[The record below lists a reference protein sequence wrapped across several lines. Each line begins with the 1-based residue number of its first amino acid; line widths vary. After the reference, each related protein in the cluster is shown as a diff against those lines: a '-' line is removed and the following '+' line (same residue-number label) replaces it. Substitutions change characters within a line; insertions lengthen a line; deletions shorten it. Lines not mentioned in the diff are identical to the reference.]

1 MRLVGGHRT
10 DGGGGG
16 KEYIMSNFNFN
27 KVILGG
33 RLTAAP
39 ELKTTPSGVYVT
51 QFTVA
56 VTRKYGEEGKERQ
69 ADFIR
74 VIAWRQLAEFV
85 CKYFGKGSSIC
96 VVGSIQTRTFTDKNN
111 VKQYVT
117 EVVADEINFVDS
129 KGERDVEGAV
139 PYRDTT
145 QGGGANPPP
154 PSYYTPEGGSV
165 PQFETIPDD
174 EQLPF

>member
-1 MRLVGGHRT
+1 MA
-10 DGGGGG
+10 
-16 KEYIMSNFNFN
+16 NFNFN

-33 RLTAAP
+33 RLTATP

-56 VTRKYGEEGKERQ
+56 VSRRYAEEGKERQ

-74 VIAWRQLAEFV
+74 VVAWRQQAEFV

-96 VVGSIQTRTFTDKNN
+96 VVGSIQTRSAVDKQG
-111 VKQYVT
+111 VKQYYT

-129 KGERDVEGAV
+129 KGEGTSSMPTDADAPPTRGGV
-139 PYRDTT
+139 PMPNYYAP
-145 QGGGANPPP
+145 GGGD
-154 PSYYTPEGGSV
+154 V
-165 PQFETIPDD
+165 PKFETIPDD

>member
-1 MRLVGGHRT
+1 MA
-10 DGGGGG
+10 
-16 KEYIMSNFNFN
+16 NFNLN

-33 RLTAAP
+33 RLTATP
-39 ELKTTPSGVYVT
+39 ELKTTQSGVYVT

-56 VTRKYGEEGKERQ
+56 VSRKYAEEGKERQ
-69 ADFIR
+69 ADFVK

-96 VVGSIQTRTFTDKNN
+96 VIGAIQTRTFTDKNN

-117 EVVADEINFVDS
+117 EVVADECSFVDS
-129 KGERDVEGAV
+129 KGDRDVEGAV
-139 PYRDTT
+139 PYHSSGQRTV
-145 QGGGANPPP
+145 GAGALDSPIAP
-154 PSYYTPEGGSV
+154 

>member
-1 MRLVGGHRT
+1 
-10 DGGGGG
+10 
-16 KEYIMSNFNFN
+16 MSNFNLN

-33 RLTAAP
+33 RICAAP
-39 ELKTTPSGVYVT
+39 ELKTTQSGVYVA

-69 ADFIR
+69 SDFIR

-96 VVGSIQTRTFTDKNN
+96 VVGSIQTRTYTDKQGQ
-111 VKQYVT
+111 KQYST
-117 EVVADEINFVDS
+117 EVVADEVNFVDS
-129 KGERDVEGAV
+129 KGGRDVASMPTDADAPPTKDGV
-139 PYRDTT
+139 PMP
-145 QGGGANPPP
+145 A
-154 PSYYTPEGGSV
+154 YYTPGGGNA
-165 PQFETIPDD
+165 PQFETIADD

>member
-1 MRLVGGHRT
+1 MA
-10 DGGGGG
+10 
-16 KEYIMSNFNFN
+16 NFNLN

-39 ELKTTPSGVYVT
+39 ELKTTQSGVYVT

-56 VTRKYGEEGKERQ
+56 VSRKYAEEGKERQ
-69 ADFIR
+69 ADFIK

-117 EVVADEINFVDS
+117 EVVAAEVNFVDS
-129 KGERDVEGAV
+129 KGDSASSMPTDADAPPTRNGTPV
-139 PYRDTT
+139 P
-145 QGGGANPPP
+145 N
-154 PSYYTPEGGSV
+154 YYTPEGGSV